1 MNTYHLKMN
10 VRTAQM
16 IQLKVKS
23 SSKIKERK
31 RGLLRNFI
39 FIKNRT
45 TGSRNARNSI
55 PTIQKSLAG
64 REDNEI
70 PLSHSSVSVSAISK
84 KKSNGR
90 RIYDKRQYSLF
101 CETSVTKYDKHDI
114 WSFISIVWLEL
125 HRL

>member
-1 MNTYHLKMN
+1 MWTQEMNTYHLKMN

-84 KKSNGR
+84 KNPMGEE
-90 RIYDKRQYSLF
+90 YM
-101 CETSVTKYDKHDI
+101 TKDSTA
-114 WSFISIVWLEL
+114 SFVKLL
-125 HRL
+125 